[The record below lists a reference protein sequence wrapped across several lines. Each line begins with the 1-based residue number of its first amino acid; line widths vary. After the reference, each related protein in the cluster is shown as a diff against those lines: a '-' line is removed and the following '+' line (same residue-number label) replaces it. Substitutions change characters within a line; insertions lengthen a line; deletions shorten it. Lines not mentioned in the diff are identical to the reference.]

1 MNQEDFEL
9 NENESIKNILT
20 RGVVCQKNIEFK
32 SKIKAMI
39 QYCDKPVLVQLEE
52 ITNEFFT
59 LSQRNSEQSSKNL
72 INMISQ
78 LFFKLKCIDYLNL
91 FITYYKFINTI
102 KTERIEKDFVNN
114 TTNFISKIDII
125 LKPIK
130 ISKDDFS
137 LKFTSTSKDKLDYLL
152 SFIDKEI
159 LINNEDDKFFSYDL
173 SYGNY
178 PEGHIIHIIQKNT
191 YFNLREGNYFDFNL
205 YTNKNDKE
213 GFDGDKIKNN
223 VIKAEHKIKDNFI
236 LTKRCTSLFHQ
247 TYDRFTN
254 FVMNDCPNVYQYIYK
269 IFPFGSVTQCTQ
281 NITSNLEITMLTKDY
296 QTTTSEKVKM
306 ILEELEKELLENSQY
321 ERIELRETKRTIL
334 LNCYD
339 KISNIKIELNLN
351 NIFGI
356 LNSTLIRNYLIFDSR
371 ALILV
376 NTIKDWSKRK
386 GINGN
391 HNGHLSS
398 YCYTLLTIYFLQR
411 IENPV
416 LPILSSK
423 NDTKE
428 LKVGNR
434 QYFLEKALCEIS
446 TEKTF
451 YSSNTESVATLFIKW
466 LTFYL
471 NMFNANDYCIDIA
484 SEKLVFRY
492 DEVEYLNFFKSAN
505 KKSVYTFIDM
515 FDYTYNPGAYFEKNS
530 TPHDNMRKAME
541 RTLKQIMTGDDNM
554 LLNDLKE

>member
-9 NENESIKNILT
+9 NENESIKSILT

-59 LSQRNSEQSSKNL
+59 LFQRNSEQSSKNL

-114 TTNFISKIDII
+114 TTNFISKRDII

-137 LKFTSTSKDKLDYLL
+137 LKFTSNSKDKLDYLL

-159 LINNEDDKFFSYDL
+159 LINNEDAKFFSYDL

-306 ILEELEKELLENSQY
+306 ILEELEKELLENS
-321 ERIELRETKRTIL
+321 
-334 LNCYD
+334 
-339 KISNIKIELNLN
+339 
-351 NIFGI
+351 
-356 LNSTLIRNYLIFDSR
+356 
-371 ALILV
+371 
-376 NTIKDWSKRK
+376 
-386 GINGN
+386 
-391 HNGHLSS
+391 
-398 YCYTLLTIYFLQR
+398 
-411 IENPV
+411 
-416 LPILSSK
+416 
-423 NDTKE
+423 
-428 LKVGNR
+428 
-434 QYFLEKALCEIS
+434 
-446 TEKTF
+446 
-451 YSSNTESVATLFIKW
+451 
-466 LTFYL
+466 
-471 NMFNANDYCIDIA
+471 
-484 SEKLVFRY
+484 
-492 DEVEYLNFFKSAN
+492 
-505 KKSVYTFIDM
+505 
-515 FDYTYNPGAYFEKNS
+515 
-530 TPHDNMRKAME
+530 
-541 RTLKQIMTGDDNM
+541 
-554 LLNDLKE
+554 